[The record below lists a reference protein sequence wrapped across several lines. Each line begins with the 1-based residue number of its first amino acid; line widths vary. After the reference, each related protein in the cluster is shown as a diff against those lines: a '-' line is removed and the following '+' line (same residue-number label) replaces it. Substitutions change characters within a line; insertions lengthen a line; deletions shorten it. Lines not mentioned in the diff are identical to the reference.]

1 MNFNQLL
8 DYMYEHHR
16 LRRQKDIAKY
26 FGVTTQAISNWKR
39 SDTIPSKFAI
49 KLQVEKPTNYVELV
63 ESLSQVL
70 ISLNKNIKDIKAMQ
84 SISKISAQCFSDGLF
99 LLNKGKPVIQLTH
112 ISGDWEKLTGYS
124 IKETIKMKNIIGKIQ
139 IIDNEKEYINRMY
152 PSGLTEATH
161 EGYWTLK
168 HRNGHLLKIHGIS
181 WVDYTENTFKSAFS
195 ESEKLN

>member
-26 FGVTTQAISNWKR
+26 FGVTNQAISNWKR
-39 SDTIPSKFAI
+39 SNNIPSKFAI

-84 SISKISAQCFSDGLF
+84 SISKISAQCFSDGIFSLK
-99 LLNKGKPVIQLTH
+99 NGKPIIKLIH
-112 ISGDWEKLTGYS
+112 INGDWEKLTGYTV
-124 IKETIKMKNIIGKIQ
+124 KETIKSPSPKPKTQKIKPKPQ
-139 IIDNEKEYINRMY
+139 PKSDKER
-152 PSGLTEATH
+152 
-161 EGYWTLK
+161 
-168 HRNGHLLKIHGIS
+168 HLARVAQARKAAAEQGRR
-181 WVDYTENTFKSAFS
+181 KAA
-195 ESEKLN
+195 ESKKQTKKQNK

>member
-8 DYMYEHHR
+8 DYMHEHHR

-112 ISGDWEKLTGYS
+112 ISGDWRKLTGYT
-124 IKETIKMKNIIGKIQ
+124 INETIKMKNIIGKVQ

-168 HRNGHLLKIHGIS
+168 HKNGHLLKIHGIS
-181 WVDYTENTFKSAFS
+181 WIDYTENTFKAAFS
-195 ESEKLN
+195 ESK

>member
-26 FGVTTQAISNWKR
+26 FGVTNQAISNWKR

-49 KLQVEKPTNYVELV
+49 QLQVEKPTNYVELV

-84 SISKISAQCFSDGLF
+84 SLSRISAQCFSDGIFSLK
-99 LLNKGKPVIQLTH
+99 NGKPVIQLTH
-112 ISGDWEKLTGYS
+112 ISGDWEKLTGYT
-124 IKETIKMKNIIGKIQ
+124 INETIDMKNIVGKIQ
-139 IIDNEKEYINRMY
+139 ILENEKEYINRMK

-161 EGYWTLK
+161 EGYWLFK
-168 HRNGHLLKIHGIS
+168 HKNGHLLKIHGIS
-181 WVDYTENTFKSAFS
+181 WIDYTESTFKSAFS
-195 ESEKLN
+195 KAE

>member
-1 MNFNQLL
+1 
-8 DYMYEHHR
+8 MYEHHR

-112 ISGDWEKLTGYS
+112 ISGDWEKLTGYT

-195 ESEKLN
+195 ESK

>member
-112 ISGDWEKLTGYS
+112 ISGDWEKLTGYT

-195 ESEKLN
+195 ESE

>member
-16 LRRQKDIAKY
+16 LRKQKEIAKY
-26 FGVTTQAISNWKR
+26 FGVTTQAISNWKK

-112 ISGDWEKLTGYS
+112 ISGDWEKLTGYT

>member
-26 FGVTTQAISNWKR
+26 FGVTNQAISNWKR

-49 KLQVEKPTNYVELV
+49 QLQVEKPTNYVELV

-84 SISKISAQCFSDGLF
+84 SLSRISAQCFSDGIFSLK
-99 LLNKGKPVIQLTH
+99 NGKPVIQLTH
-112 ISGDWEKLTGYS
+112 INGEWEKLTGYT
-124 IKETIKMKNIIGKIQ
+124 INETIDMKNIIGKIQ
-139 IIDNEKEYINRMY
+139 ILENEKEYINRMK

-161 EGYWTLK
+161 EGYWLFK
-168 HRNGHLLKIHGIS
+168 HKNGHLLKIHGIS
-181 WVDYTENTFKSAFS
+181 WIDYTESTFKSAFS
-195 ESEKLN
+195 KAE

>member
-112 ISGDWEKLTGYS
+112 ISGDWEKLTGYT
-124 IKETIKMKNIIGKIQ
+124 INETIKMKNIIGKIQ

-195 ESEKLN
+195 ESK

>member
-112 ISGDWEKLTGYS
+112 ISGDWEKLTGYT

-195 ESEKLN
+195 ESK

>member
-8 DYMYEHHR
+8 DYMHEHHR

-112 ISGDWEKLTGYS
+112 ISGNWKKLTGYT
-124 IKETIKMKNIIGKIQ
+124 INETIKMKNIIGKVQ

-168 HRNGHLLKIHGIS
+168 HKNGHLLKIHGIS
-181 WVDYTENTFKSAFS
+181 WIDYTENTFKSAFS
-195 ESEKLN
+195 ESK

>member
-26 FGVTTQAISNWKR
+26 FGVTNQAISNWKR
-39 SDTIPSKFAI
+39 SNNIPSKFAI

-84 SISKISAQCFSDGLF
+84 SISKISAQCFTDGIFSLKNGKVIWEIKTDKSFIKSQKKLSLIERF
-99 LLNKGKPVIQLTH
+99 LNFIY
-112 ISGDWEKLTGYS
+112 EK
-124 IKETIKMKNIIGKIQ
+124 TIRKKIQ
-139 IIDNEKEYINRMY
+139 NKFIR
-152 PSGLTEATH
+152 
-161 EGYWTLK
+161 
-168 HRNGHLLKIHGIS
+168 LL
-181 WVDYTENTFKSAFS
+181 YNFM
-195 ESEKLN
+195 

>member
-26 FGVTTQAISNWKR
+26 FGVTNQAISNWKR
-39 SDTIPSKFAI
+39 SDTIPSKFVI
-49 KLQVEKPTNYVELV
+49 QLQVEKPTNYVELV

-84 SISKISAQCFSDGLF
+84 SLSRISAQCFSDGIFSLK
-99 LLNKGKPVIQLTH
+99 NGKPVIQLTH
-112 ISGDWEKLTGYS
+112 INGDWEKLTGYT
-124 IKETIKMKNIIGKIQ
+124 INETIDMKNIIGKIQ
-139 IIDNEKEYINRMY
+139 ILENEKEYINRMK

-161 EGYWTLK
+161 EGYWLFK
-168 HRNGHLLKIHGIS
+168 HKNGHLLKIHGIS
-181 WVDYTENTFKSAFS
+181 WIDYTESTFKSAFS
-195 ESEKLN
+195 KAE

>member
-99 LLNKGKPVIQLTH
+99 LLIKGKPVIQLTH
-112 ISGDWEKLTGYS
+112 ISGDWEKLTGYT

>member
-112 ISGDWEKLTGYS
+112 ISGDWEKLTGYT

-168 HRNGHLLKIHGIS
+168 HRNGHLLKIYGIS

-195 ESEKLN
+195 ESK

>member
-26 FGVTTQAISNWKR
+26 FGVTTQAISNWKK
-39 SDTIPSKFAI
+39 SNTIPSKFAI

-112 ISGDWEKLTGYS
+112 ISGDWEKLTGYT

>member
-8 DYMYEHHR
+8 DYMHEHHR
-16 LRRQKDIAKY
+16 LRKQKDIAKY

-112 ISGDWEKLTGYS
+112 ISGDWRKLTGYT
-124 IKETIKMKNIIGKIQ
+124 INETIKMKNIIGKVQ
-139 IIDNEKEYINRMY
+139 IINNEKEYINRMY

-168 HRNGHLLKIHGIS
+168 HKNGHLLKIHGIS
-181 WVDYTENTFKSAFS
+181 WIDYTENTFKAAFS
-195 ESEKLN
+195 ESK

>member
-8 DYMYEHHR
+8 DYMHEHHR

-39 SDTIPSKFAI
+39 TDTIPSKFAI

-112 ISGDWEKLTGYS
+112 ISGNWKKLTGYT
-124 IKETIKMKNIIGKIQ
+124 INETIKMKNIIGKVQ

-168 HRNGHLLKIHGIS
+168 HKNGHLLKIHGIS
-181 WVDYTENTFKSAFS
+181 WIDYTENTFKAAFS
-195 ESEKLN
+195 ESK

>member
-63 ESLSQVL
+63 ASLSQVL

-112 ISGDWEKLTGYS
+112 ISGDWEKLTGYT

-195 ESEKLN
+195 ESK

>member
-26 FGVTTQAISNWKR
+26 FGVTNQAISNWKR
-39 SDTIPSKFAI
+39 SNNIPSKFAI

-84 SISKISAQCFSDGLF
+84 SISKISAQCFTDGIFSLK
-99 LLNKGKPVIQLTH
+99 NGKPIIQLIH
-112 ISGDWEKLTGYS
+112 IDGDWEKLTGYTA
-124 IKETIKMKNIIGKIQ
+124 KETIKMNNIIGKIQ

-161 EGYWTLK
+161 QGSWTLK
-168 HRNGHLLKIHGIS
+168 HKNGHLLKINGVS
-181 WVDYTENTFKSAFS
+181 WIDYTENKFKSAFS
-195 ESEKLN
+195 ESE

>member
-1 MNFNQLL
+1 
-8 DYMYEHHR
+8 MYEHHR

-112 ISGDWEKLTGYS
+112 ISGDWEKLTGYT

>member
-26 FGVTTQAISNWKR
+26 FGVTNQAISNWKR

-49 KLQVEKPTNYVELV
+49 QLQVEKPTNYVELV

-84 SISKISAQCFSDGLF
+84 SLSRISAQCFSDGIFSLK
-99 LLNKGKPVIQLTH
+99 NGKPVIQLTH
-112 ISGDWEKLTGYS
+112 INGDWEKLTGYT
-124 IKETIKMKNIIGKIQ
+124 INETIDMKNIVGKIQ
-139 IIDNEKEYINRMY
+139 ILENEKEYINRMK

-161 EGYWTLK
+161 EGYWLFK
-168 HRNGHLLKIHGIS
+168 HKNGHLLKIHGIS
-181 WVDYTENTFKSAFS
+181 WIDYTESTFKSAFS
-195 ESEKLN
+195 KAE

>member
-26 FGVTTQAISNWKR
+26 FGVTNQAISNWKR

-49 KLQVEKPTNYVELV
+49 QLQVEKPTNYVELV

-84 SISKISAQCFSDGLF
+84 SLSRISAQCFSDGIFSLK
-99 LLNKGKPVIQLTH
+99 NGKPVIQLTH
-112 ISGDWEKLTGYS
+112 INGDWEKLTGYT
-124 IKETIKMKNIIGKIQ
+124 INETIDMKNIIGKIQ
-139 IIDNEKEYINRMY
+139 ILENEKEYINRMK

-161 EGYWTLK
+161 EGYWLFK
-168 HRNGHLLKIHGIS
+168 HKNGHLLKIHGIS
-181 WVDYTENTFKSAFS
+181 WIDYTESTFKSAFS
-195 ESEKLN
+195 KAE

>member
-26 FGVTTQAISNWKR
+26 FGVTNQAISNWKR
-39 SDTIPSKFAI
+39 SDTIPSKFVI
-49 KLQVEKPTNYVELV
+49 QLQVEKPTNYVELV

-84 SISKISAQCFSDGLF
+84 SLSRISAQCFSDGIFSLK
-99 LLNKGKPVIQLTH
+99 NGKPVIQLTH
-112 ISGDWEKLTGYS
+112 INGEWEKLTGYT
-124 IKETIKMKNIIGKIQ
+124 INETIDMKNIIGKIQ
-139 IIDNEKEYINRMY
+139 ILENEKEYINRMK

-161 EGYWTLK
+161 EGYWLFK
-168 HRNGHLLKIHGIS
+168 HKNGHLLKIHGIS
-181 WVDYTENTFKSAFS
+181 WIDYTESTFKSAFS
-195 ESEKLN
+195 KAE

>member
-1 MNFNQLL
+1 
-8 DYMYEHHR
+8 MYEHHR
-16 LRRQKDIAKY
+16 LRKQKEIAKY
-26 FGVTTQAISNWKR
+26 FGVTTQAISNWKK

-112 ISGDWEKLTGYS
+112 ISGDWEKLTGYT

>member
-26 FGVTTQAISNWKR
+26 FSVTNQAISNWKR

-49 KLQVEKPTNYVELV
+49 QLQVEKPTNYAELV

-84 SISKISAQCFSDGLF
+84 SLSKISAQCFSDGIFKLE
-99 LLNKGKPVIQLTH
+99 NGKPVIQLTH
-112 ISGDWEKLTGYS
+112 ISGDCKKLPGYTIS
-124 IKETIKMKNIIGKIQ
+124 ETIDMKNIIGKIQ
-139 IIDNEKEYINRMY
+139 ILENEKEYINRMK
-152 PSGLTEATH
+152 PSGITEATH
-161 EGYWTLK
+161 KGYWLLK
-168 HRNGHLLKIHGIS
+168 HKNGHLLKIYGIS
-181 WVDYTENTFKSAFS
+181 WIDYTESTFKCAFS
-195 ESEKLN
+195 KAN

>member
-26 FGVTTQAISNWKR
+26 FGVTTQAISNWKK

-112 ISGDWEKLTGYS
+112 ISGDWEKLTGYT

>member
-84 SISKISAQCFSDGLF
+84 SISKLSAQCFSDGLF

-112 ISGDWEKLTGYS
+112 ISGDWEKLTGYT

-195 ESEKLN
+195 ESK

>member
-26 FGVTTQAISNWKR
+26 FDVTNQAISNWKR
-39 SDTIPSKFAI
+39 SDNIPSKFAI

-63 ESLSQVL
+63 ESLSQIL

-84 SISKISAQCFSDGLF
+84 SISRISAQCFSDGVFSLV
-99 LLNKGKPVIQLTH
+99 KGKPIIKLTH
-112 ISGDWEKLTGYS
+112 INGNWEELTGYS
-124 IKETIKMKNIIGKIQ
+124 INKTLKMANIIGKIQ
-139 IIDNEKEYINRMY
+139 IIDNEKEYINRMR

-161 EGYWTLK
+161 EGYWTFK
-168 HRNGHLLKIHGIS
+168 HKNGHLLRIHGIS
-181 WVDYTENTFKSAFS
+181 WIDYTENTFKAAFS
-195 ESEKLN
+195 KAQ